1 MTVAEPIAKTASS
14 KSTVPGPPSEAT
26 YAAAFLAAIGREVR
40 KNRAK
45 RGMTRRQLAQASL
58 TSERYLAQIE
68 SGAGNP
74 SVSVLRAIAQ
84 ALDLPIAAL
93 LPETGARTAALGA
106 ILDLVAQLPEGELPA
121 LAKEIE
127 AHVARAGSAD
137 RARRIA
143 LVGLR
148 GAGKSTLGRMLAQ
161 HLGWPFIELDRR
173 VEEDYGASIPDLI
186 EMAGT
191 ATFRRHERGA
201 LEGVIAEHEAAII
214 TTAGGIVANPETY
227 ALLLR
232 HTHTV
237 WIKARPEDHMS
248 RVMAQGD
255 FRPMA
260 QNRQAMADLVA
271 ILEAR
276 RADYARAEAEV
287 DTSGDAV
294 EQSFAK
300 LVQTASSLLGLDV
313 ATPSPRVRGEG
324 RDEGASPLGS
334 ESRQRPLTPRASRD
348 DLSPHGGER

>member
-1 MTVAEPIAKTASS
+1 MRMDALA
-14 KSTVPGPPSEAT
+14 KSTAKPKLPAKSAVAAPSAAQS
-26 YAAAFLAAIGREVR
+26 AAAFLAAIGSEVR
-40 KNRAK
+40 RHRAK

-68 SGAGNP
+68 SGSGNP
-74 SVSVLRAIAQ
+74 SASVLRAIAQ
-84 ALDLPIAAL
+84 ALDLPTAAL
-93 LPETGARTAALGA
+93 LPESAGRPTALERVIELAARMPAR
-106 ILDLVAQLPEGELPA
+106 ELPA
-121 LAKEIE
+121 LAGEIE
-127 AHVARAGSAD
+127 ARLARSAGID
-137 RARRIA
+137 RSRRIA

-148 GAGKSTLGRMLAQ
+148 GAGKSTLGRRLAE
-161 HLGWPFIELDRR
+161 HFGWPFVELDRR
-173 VEEDYGASIPDLI
+173 VEADYGASIPDLI

-201 LEGVIAEHEAAII
+201 LDRIITANEAAVI
-214 TTAGGIVANPETY
+214 TTAGGIVSNQETY

-232 HTHTV
+232 RTHTI

-260 QNRQAMADLVA
+260 QNREAMADLVA

-287 DTSGDAV
+287 DTSGEAV

-300 LVQTASSLLGLDV
+300 LLRTVNGLL
-313 ATPSPRVRGEG
+313 EG
-324 RDEGASPLGS
+324 R
-334 ESRQRPLTPRASRD
+334 
-348 DLSPHGGER
+348 

>member
-1 MTVAEPIAKTASS
+1 LAKPAATLKPREVPSLVAPDET
-14 KSTVPGPPSEAT
+14 T
-26 YAAAFLAAIGREVR
+26 FLAAIGGAVR
-40 KNRAK
+40 RNRAK
-45 RGMTRRQLAQASL
+45 RGMTRRQLAQASE

-74 SVSVLRAIAQ
+74 SVSVLRAIAR
-84 ALDLPIAAL
+84 ALDLSATAL
-93 LPETGARTAALGA
+93 LPETRARPAALVA
-106 ILDLVAQLPEGELPA
+106 IIDLLAGVPESELPA
-121 LAKEIE
+121 FAKEIE
-127 AHVARAGSAD
+127 TRVARLENAD
-137 RARRIA
+137 RGRRVA

-161 HLGWPFIELDRR
+161 HLGWPLIELDHV

-201 LEGVIAEHEAAII
+201 LERVITGHEAAII
-214 TTAGGIVANPETY
+214 TTAGGIVADPKTY
-227 ALLLR
+227 SLLLR
-232 HTHTV
+232 RTHTV
-237 WIKARPEDHMS
+237 WIKAAPEDHMS

-260 QNRQAMADLVA
+260 QNRGAMADLVA

-287 DTSGDAV
+287 DTSGDGV

-300 LVQTASSLLGLDV
+300 LLQAVTKMLGPDI
-313 ATPSPRVRGEG
+313 ATPSPRVPGRGKG
-324 RDEGASPLGS
+324 KRS
-334 ESRQRPLTPRASRD
+334 
-348 DLSPHGGER
+348 

>member
-1 MTVAEPIAKTASS
+1 
-14 KSTVPGPPSEAT
+14 
-26 YAAAFLAAIGREVR
+26 
-40 KNRAK
+40 
-45 RGMTRRQLAQASL
+45 MTRRQLAQASE

-84 ALDLPIAAL
+84 ALDLPTAAL
-93 LPETGARTAALGA
+93 LPEQGARTAELGT
-106 ILDLVAQLPEGELPA
+106 ILDLLAQVPEKELPA
-121 LAKEIE
+121 LTKEI
-127 AHVARAGSAD
+127 AARVASRIGAD
-137 RARRIA
+137 QARRIA

-161 HLGWPFIELDRR
+161 HLGWHFIELDRR

-191 ATFRRHERGA
+191 ATFRRQERST
-201 LEGVIAEHEAAII
+201 LERVLAEHEAAVI

-232 HTHTV
+232 HAHTV
-237 WIKARPEDHMS
+237 WIKARPQEHMS

-260 QNRQAMADLVA
+260 QNRQAMGDLVA

-300 LVQTASSLLGLDV
+300 LLRIVGRLLGED
-313 ATPSPRVRGEG
+313 A
-324 RDEGASPLGS
+324 A
-334 ESRQRPLTPRASRD
+334 
-348 DLSPHGGER
+348 